1 MSADSLLI
9 TPALGEAAVTAA
21 DAARLDRDELVARSQ
36 SITTVTDRLDADH
49 ATAFLRDAKAYLTG
63 IEAARTRAKAPV
75 LEIGKRI
82 DALAKD
88 LVAQVQT
95 EQARISR
102 VLGAFELEEKRK
114 AEEARWLAEEEAR
127 RVADKA
133 LREAAA
139 ARSAAPDALTAD
151 RAADAVNAQAVEQI
165 VALKQQAANA
175 APARQAGTAVRED
188 VVFEVQDIRA
198 LYAAHPELV
207 TLEPNGTAIRAI
219 LRANPNLQVP
229 GLRHWRE
236 AKLNI
241 RSHV

>member
-1 MSADSLLI
+1 MSDSLLI
-9 TPALGEAAVTAA
+9 TPALGDAAVTAG
-21 DAARLDRDELVARSQ
+21 DAARLERDDLVARSQ
-36 SITTVTDRLDADH
+36 SITTVSDRLDADH
-49 ATAFLRDAKAYLTG
+49 ATSFLRDAKAYLTG

-88 LVAQVQT
+88 LVAQVQAEST
-95 EQARISR
+95 RISR

-114 AEEARWLAEEEAR
+114 ADEARWLAENEAR
-127 RVADKA
+127 RVADEA
-133 LREAAA
+133 LRKAAA
-139 ARSAAPDALTAD
+139 ARSSAPDALAAD
-151 RAADAVNAQAVEQI
+151 RAADVVTAQAAEQI
-165 VALKQQAANA
+165 VALKQAAANA

-188 VVFEVQDIRA
+188 VVFEVTDIRA
-198 LYAAHPELV
+198 LYSAHPELV
-207 TLEPNGTAIRAI
+207 TLEPNGAAIRAI

>member
-1 MSADSLLI
+1 MSDSLLI
-9 TPALGEAAVTAA
+9 TPSLGEASVTAA
-21 DAARLDRDELVARSQ
+21 DAARAERDELVTRSAL
-36 SITTVTDRLDADH
+36 IGTVTDRLDADH
-49 ATAFLRDAKAYLTG
+49 ATTFLRDAKAYLAG

-75 LEIGKRI
+75 LEIGRRI
-82 DALAKD
+82 DALSKE
-88 LVAQVQT
+88 LVADVQA
-95 EQARISR
+95 ESARISR

-114 AEEARWLAEEEAR
+114 ADEARYAAEAEAR
-127 RVADKA
+127 RLAAEAQRQAAKA
-133 LREAAA
+133 RAE
-139 ARSAAPDALTAD
+139 APDALAAD
-151 RAADAVNAQAVEQI
+151 RAADAVQAQAVEQI

-188 VVFEVQDIRA
+188 VVFEVLDVRA

-241 RSHV
+241 RNHA